1 MEIVNFPCFYEFC
14 TYLLGAAGAL
24 LESDVVKTRPNNT
37 RVHKKDWAWKD
48 LVLTIWLFTADDFT
62 TFVIPETAFGICAAL
77 SGPLLTDDNTPDLLS
92 VVSRI
97 PIVMLWNW
105 LNLFVF
111 NLANQRHP
119 DSVAEDKINRP
130 WRPLPAGR
138 ISILQA
144 RRLLLLAIPMVLAFS
159 VYLGAW
165 EETALLYTL
174 NWVYNDLSGG
184 DDGFILRNVLLAL
197 AFSQYNKGSLRVAT
211 GTGFDI
217 LPRAWRWIWLTSAV
231 IGTTMHIQDI
241 KDVEGDRAKSRRTM
255 PIVMGDGPARWSV
268 AVPVAIWS
276 VVCPAFWELDVAGY
290 VLPVAVGMT
299 IAGRILLLREKAA
312 DKRTWKMW
320 TAWTAVI
327 WMLPL
332 FKNPSVFVR
341 FGKKFGLVRGIA
353 QAK

>member
-1 MEIVNFPCFYEFC
+1 MQRKLELVDFTCFYEFC

-37 RVHKKDWAWKD
+37 RAYKEEWSWKD

-138 ISILQA
+138 ISILQT
-144 RRLLLLAIPMVLAFS
+144 RRLLLLAIPMVLASS

-217 LPRAWRWIWLTSAV
+217 LPRAWRWIWVTSAV

-241 KDVEGDRAKSRRTM
+241 KDVEGDRAKNRRTM

-276 VVCPAFWELDVAGY
+276 VVCPAFWELDVASRALKDGRFKGHPFEVRENGLEGVKGAMKDLMDGKASAVKY
-290 VLPVAVGMT
+290 VFR
-299 IAGRILLLREKAA
+299 IAE
-312 DKRTWKMW
+312 T
-320 TAWTAVI
+320 
-327 WMLPL
+327 P
-332 FKNPSVFVR
+332 
-341 FGKKFGLVRGIA
+341 GL
-353 QAK
+353 